1 MMKTS
6 NVFFSLV
13 LAVGFLFMTGCSG
26 PKQVYVISVT
36 LGKAHAYSPHSNE
49 LFDWSGSVDL
59 KGGSLDSLC
68 KLTYATTIWE
78 RGFGGC
84 SREYSRKL
92 AGSEWKTDITPG
104 SGRGL
109 EGLRLF
115 VDGDENTRITITTKA
130 GNAQFTLAE
139 LVDREH
145 IDFPIGG
152 YYSYQPISVYLGPD
166 ARPRISKKAYAEML
180 ALEKRVGTMIIPD
193 DFTGPKANFMS
204 AYCALIKPKA
214 AVSTGFPTAAYE
226 ATGTATIPVKLQLM
240 AAAPKPPEGE
250 LETTAGWIDFSV
262 TIGNHTEK
270 KHHFFSHFRQ
280 AEKLFD
286 IFVDVPAGEL
296 SQSSGRIEI
305 RNEDAEQS
313 LLLHRVYINEKP
325 ASHKEY
331 AAQLPPL
338 PDEPNL
344 WVGYDLN
351 TTTTQDGEVDTLLR
365 RMHDEQMGN
374 YVLVRIEEVSNATP
388 DDLARWGSTIRG
400 HNFKAATTMTPD
412 VADIL
417 SKSIGKNFLGIHQHE
432 SSNMIYRLD
441 ETVLREPRKHRTLP
455 ECEAA
460 YGASMK
466 TIKILGQALPM
477 CNLDYKSGVQFI
489 SSEFPT
495 AHSTLDMASNR
506 GGSYLYDK
514 PYWGVHL
521 ANHVMRMPDDAENL
535 RRNFLYLWQSW
546 LYGARLLYDEESAV
560 YGIHSTSYS
569 YSDPMTFTRR
579 RQMQELYHYGSN
591 IRLGKEIVRTG
602 YLLGKYDCLV
612 GGLQASPEMDTTKVW
627 GLFGPE
633 TDPWKFDTPERGWE
647 LLDVYMPGVWL
658 YPVKQ
663 DNARIRMFFT
673 GSPAGQVDLVTI
685 DGDLSKLRKYDLLV
699 LPGWNTM
706 TDENY
711 QKLIAYVRQGGHL
724 VLAATQCTKHITRD
738 FLTEKKDFNFYREGD
753 LTALTGLKVGN
764 VTPPMKSITWND
776 GRTCSAEGLPGL
788 AAEVSPGTTVIARNE
803 SGAPVLVEKAIG
815 KGRVWTLVAGE
826 YWGAAALD
834 EFRKQLGETLQ
845 SLHRGDLWISG
856 DTRDV
861 DYHVYELPGGEIRV
875 TFLNT
880 DWTKDGNTKN
890 IVLHAQGR
898 EIPLSIPE
906 GFLTNVLF
914 DRKLAVTAAIPGAGV
929 RFSPSPD
936 NRHTLA
942 VGGTGKQKFMLFSD
956 QAARLADSN
965 DPAIS
970 LKENTLTVDFG
981 DRWNEKV
988 VRLDISRWAHE

>member
-1 MMKTS
+1 MKEG
-6 NVFFSLV
+6 NGLFLV
-13 LAVGFLFMTGCSG
+13 ILAISFLFLTECSG
-26 PKQVYVISVT
+26 RKQTCVISVT
-36 LGKAHAYSPHSNE
+36 LGKAHAYAPHSNE
-49 LFDWSGSVDL
+49 LLDWSGRVDVS
-59 KGGSLDSLC
+59 GGSLDSLC
-68 KLTYATTIWE
+68 KLTYATTVWE

-109 EGLRLF
+109 EGIRLF
-115 VDGDENTRITITTKA
+115 VRGDESTRISISTKA
-130 GNAQFTLAE
+130 GKAQFTLAE
-139 LVDREH
+139 LVDREQ
-145 IDFPIGG
+145 IDFPVGG

-166 ARPRISKKAYAEML
+166 ARPRMSRKAYAEVL
-180 ALEKRVGTMIIPD
+180 AREKRAGTMIVPD
-193 DFTGPKANFMS
+193 DFSGPKANFMS
-204 AYCALIKPKA
+204 ASCALIKTKSSISA
-214 AVSTGFPTAAYE
+214 EFPTAAYG
-226 ATGTATIPVKLQLM
+226 AAGTATIPVKLQMM
-240 AAAPKPPEGE
+240 AAAPRPPEGE
-250 LETTAGWIDFSV
+250 LETTAGWMDLAV
-262 TIGNHTEK
+262 TVGRHTENK
-270 KHHFFSHFRQ
+270 RHFFSHFRQ

-305 RNEDAEQS
+305 RNEDADKS
-313 LLLHRVYINEKP
+313 LLLHRAYINERP

-338 PDEPNL
+338 PAEPNL

-374 YVLVRIEEVSNATP
+374 YVLVRIEENSTASR
-388 DDLARWGSTIRG
+388 DDLVRWGNLIRG
-400 HNFKAATTMTPD
+400 YSFKAATTMTPD
-412 VADIL
+412 DAEIL
-417 SKSIGKNFLGIHQHE
+417 SKTIGKNFLGIHEHE

-441 ETVLREPRKHRTLP
+441 ETVPREPRRNRTLP
-455 ECEAA
+455 ECETA

-466 TIKILGQALPM
+466 KIRILGQALPM
-477 CNLDYKSGVQFI
+477 CNLDYRSGVGFI

-546 LYGARLLYDEESAV
+546 LCGARLLYDEESAV

-591 IRLGKEIVRTG
+591 IRLGREIVRTG

-612 GGLQASPEMDTTKVW
+612 GGLQASPEMDTTRVW

-633 TDPWKFDTPERGWE
+633 TDPWKFNTPERGWE
-647 LLDVYMPGVWL
+647 LLDAYMPGVWL
-658 YPVKQ
+658 YPVPQ
-663 DNARIRMFFT
+663 DNSQIRMFLSGT
-673 GSPAGQVDLVTI
+673 PAGQVDLVTI
-685 DGDLSKLRKYDLLV
+685 DGDLGKLKKYDLLV

-711 QKLIAYVRQGGHL
+711 LKLIEYARQGGHL

-738 FLTEKKDFNFYREGD
+738 FLTEKENFNFYRNGD
-753 LTALTGLKVGN
+753 LTALTGLKVGR
-764 VTPPMKSITWND
+764 VIPPMKSIIWID
-776 GRTCSAEGLPGL
+776 GRTSAAEGLPGL
-788 AAEVSPGTTVIARNE
+788 DADVSPGTTVIARTE
-803 SGAPVLVEKAIG
+803 SGVPVLVEKTIG

-826 YWGAAALD
+826 YWGAPALD
-834 EFRKQLGETLQ
+834 RFRKQLGDTLQ

-856 DTRDV
+856 DSRDV
-861 DYHVYELPGGEIRV
+861 DYHVYDLPGGVVRV

-880 DWTKDGNTKN
+880 DWTMAGNTKK
-890 IVLHAQGR
+890 IVLHAKGR
-898 EIPLSIPE
+898 DIPLSIPE
-906 GFLTNVLF
+906 GLVTNVLVE
-914 DRKLAVTAAIPGAGV
+914 RTLGVVTTIPGACV
-929 RFSPSPD
+929 QVSRSPD
-936 NRHTLA
+936 NRCSLA
-942 VGGTGKQKFMLFSD
+942 VGGAGKQRFMLYSD
-956 QAARLADSN
+956 QAAALAESN

-970 LKENTLTVDFG
+970 LTGNTLTVDFG
-981 DRWNEKV
+981 DRWREKV
-988 VRLDISRWAHE
+988 IHLEIPE